1 MLRGK
6 FIVTGN
12 STEKVNHKSPQA
24 EIGCNI
30 VPKFL
35 QQILHIF
42 SVILIE
48 EIVLWRPLFFIAL
61 FVIVLWREFIC
72 VKIPQGEANK
82 SANRWVNLR
91 AKGGVIPPSVLHLPS
106 SCAHQIYFFT
116 RLAVYFLV
124 STVRYFTRFMLVE
137 FVCVRSFV
145 NFGL

>member
-1 MLRGK
+1 MLRGNAK

-12 STEKVNHKSPQA
+12 STERVNHKSPQT

-48 EIVLWRPLFFIAL
+48 EIVLWRPLFIIAL
-61 FVIVLWREFIC
+61 FVMVLWREFIC

-82 SANRWVNLR
+82 SANRY
-91 AKGGVIPPSVLHLPS
+91 GE
-106 SCAHQIYFFT
+106 FT
-116 RLAVYFLV
+116 RQRWSNTTCSLTLA
-124 STVRYFTRFMLVE
+124 
-137 FVCVRSFV
+137 
-145 NFGL
+145 